1 MKTKSLLPIL
11 LLTASA
17 HTTAMTLT
25 LSECIQ
31 RARTQSV
38 DAAMALNTLRS
49 AYWDYRSYRANLLPE
64 MSFSATTPA
73 YNKRYSTYQREDG
86 SYTYVRNDY
95 LESSG
100 TLSMTQRIWATGGT
114 LSLTSSLD
122 YLHQFG
128 SFSSSANSFMTQPVA
143 LSLNQPLFGVNS
155 TKWNRRIQPVRYR
168 EAKAN
173 YLIATE
179 HVAMTAIQYFFD
191 LLLAREQVATAQ
203 QNLHNTEKLYE
214 VALAKRQMGKISE
227 NDVRQMKLNLLQAQ
241 STLTSNESAAK
252 VRLFNLQS
260 FLGTEEEIELSAPE
274 ETPNVELRYEEVL
287 TYALENNSHALNL
300 RRRQLEADYNVA
312 SAKANQ
318 RSVTLSAQVGFTATD
333 PRLGETYRNLRD
345 KQVVQVGLSL
355 PILDWGKRKG
365 QVRMAESNRELV
377 KDRLKQE
384 AQEFR
389 QNVFVLTEQFN
400 NQRQQLMVAIEA
412 DTIANLRYEAST
424 ETFRIGNISILDLN
438 DAQSSKDNARYKKLN
453 ELYRYWYY
461 YYQIRSLTLWDFAE
475 NHNIDADFENIVR

>member
-64 MSFSATTPA
+64 MSFSATAPA

-365 QVRMAESNRELV
+365 
-377 KDRLKQE
+377 
-384 AQEFR
+384 
-389 QNVFVLTEQFN
+389 
-400 NQRQQLMVAIEA
+400 
-412 DTIANLRYEAST
+412 
-424 ETFRIGNISILDLN
+424 
-438 DAQSSKDNARYKKLN
+438 
-453 ELYRYWYY
+453 
-461 YYQIRSLTLWDFAE
+461 
-475 NHNIDADFENIVR
+475 